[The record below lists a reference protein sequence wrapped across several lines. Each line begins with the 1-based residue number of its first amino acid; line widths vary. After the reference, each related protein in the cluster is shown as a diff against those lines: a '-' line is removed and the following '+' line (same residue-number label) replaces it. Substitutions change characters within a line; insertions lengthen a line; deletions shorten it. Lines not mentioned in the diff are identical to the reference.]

1 MNTTEECFRKSL
13 PEKCGT
19 DLSLSTNLNMFCTGI
34 FLKTEDHEEEYTIL
48 CSSKCGTIKHS
59 YRSMH
64 FYLGTKWTCSV
75 SCSGYITLWKEPST
89 NWTQG
94 SSGQR
99 AGLDTVEP
107 RTLSG
112 PARNQTTISRL
123 SSTA

>member
-1 MNTTEECFRKSL
+1 MNITEEYFHNSL

-34 FLKTEDHEEEYTIL
+34 FLKTEDCEGEYTIL
-48 CSSKCGTIKHS
+48 CSSKCGTIKQS
-59 YRSMH
+59 YRSMP
-64 FYLGTKWTCSV
+64 FYLGTKWTCPV

-89 NWTQG
+89 HWTKG
-94 SSGQR
+94 STGQR
-99 AGLDTVEP
+99 AGLDNLEP

-112 PARNQTTISRL
+112 PARNQTAISRL